1 MTLLEY
7 LISIDKNKIIQADG
21 FSQGIYMELKA
32 AGSEGQFDIITY
44 PFLKECIGPFF
55 LPTCNK
61 DYIQYIDGKAFE
73 FLSKTHLIIDKEV
86 ENYSSHTRR
95 PYFRLRGRKVTEQQA
110 FEIIRKTDNFFVE
123 LDVCSD
129 WREYAHLGLD
139 RINAI
144 DLQHIP
150 NWWFSRN
157 HHPTHYGWCHPS
169 GIVGCNGI
177 TATWPDLDEL
187 LSDIVV
193 LKYAFP
199 YLDFVMA
206 ITDWDEVPP
215 EMYVWREKVGYNIE
229 ELRKLNYMEFDG
241 FLDHVKIGIWIHDN
255 AIEFMEPGRARA
267 KYEEYEAKYSEPNK
281 DIYVPE
287 YYQDHNIF
295 TADLA
300 YLKRCIEAHGLNPD
314 KELESI
320 REYIWKG

>member
-7 LISIDKNKIIQADG
+7 LISIDKNKIIQSDG
-21 FSQGIYMELKA
+21 FSQGLYIDA
-32 AGSEGQFDIITY
+32 SEIWKLDYEKQFTAVMH
-44 PFLKECIGPFF
+44 PFLRECIGYPFCI
-55 LPTCNK
+55 PRN
-61 DYIQYIDGKAFE
+61 DRENVQYIEGKALE
-73 FLSKTHLIIDKEV
+73 FISKTDLIIDKEV
-86 ENYSSHTRR
+86 ENYRSDTRR

-110 FEIIRKTDNFFVE
+110 FEIIGRTDEFFHLE
-123 LDVCSD
+123 LES
-129 WREYAHLGLD
+129 EKSIH
-139 RINAI
+139 
-144 DLQHIP
+144 LQHIP

-187 LSDIVV
+187 LGDIVE

-206 ITDWDEVPP
+206 ITDWDEVSP
-215 EMYVWREKVGYNIE
+215 EKYLLEEKAGYSIE
-229 ELRKLNYMEFDG
+229 ALRKLNYMEFEG

-267 KYEEYEAKYSEPNK
+267 KFEEYEAKYSEPNK
-281 DIYVPE
+281 DIYISE

-295 TADLA
+295 TADLD
-300 YLKRCIEAHGLNPD
+300 YLRRCIEAHGLNPD
-314 KELESI
+314 KELAGI
-320 REYIWKG
+320 RKYIWKG